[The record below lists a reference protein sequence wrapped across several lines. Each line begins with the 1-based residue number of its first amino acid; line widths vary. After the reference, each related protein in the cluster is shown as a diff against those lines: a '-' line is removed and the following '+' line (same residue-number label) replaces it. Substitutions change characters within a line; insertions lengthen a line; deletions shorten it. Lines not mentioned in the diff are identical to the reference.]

1 MTVPTYTFDEIRA
14 IEAFNVH
21 CALLRAER
29 NEPALKN
36 NPQWTI
42 IRQDAYEAFSR
53 AFTVQP

>member
-1 MTVPTYTFDEIRA
+1 MIPITYYDERRA
-14 IEAFNVH
+14 IDAFNVH

-42 IRQDAYEAFSR
+42 IRQDAFEAFSA
-53 AFTVQP
+53 AFTVLP